1 MATKKTTTAAA
12 PAVEPAPAAVDKKEF
27 NPGDLI
33 LCTSVTV
40 GELLGVGIKSGILY
54 RASGYGDPMH
64 VQYQD
69 LLAWKLRKSQYIYDP
84 LFVIDDDELLA
95 DPIWADVKAVYDK
108 MYKSVDLDDFF
119 SMTPQRMRT
128 TLKNSPKG
136 FQEAVRVMAMTKI
149 EDGSFDSLNRIKVID
164 EVLGTDL
171 LNMM

>member
-1 MATKKTTTAAA
+1 MATKKTTTAAT
-12 PAVEPAPAAVDKKEF
+12 PAVEPAPVAAEK

>member
-1 MATKKTTTAAA
+1 
-12 PAVEPAPAAVDKKEF
+12 
-27 NPGDLI
+27 
-33 LCTSVTV
+33 
-40 GELLGVGIKSGILY
+40 
-54 RASGYGDPMH
+54 
-64 VQYQD
+64 
-69 LLAWKLRKSQYIYDP
+69 
-84 LFVIDDDELLA
+84 
-95 DPIWADVKAVYDK
+95 